1 MFGGQWW
8 IWWDIMAK
16 PMFSKWGGQ
25 KNCRRDQ
32 ICSVDFQYKDTIRC
46 VCSKKW
52 EIQSNVIKCSHLGN
66 NCCLLGKVGESLSKM
81 CGRMLFG

>member
-16 PMFSKWGGQ
+16 PMFSKWGGP

-32 ICSVDFQYKDTIRC
+32 ICSVDFQYKDTIRF
-46 VCSKKW
+46 KR
-52 EIQSNVIKCSHLGN
+52 
-66 NCCLLGKVGESLSKM
+66 CLLQKM
-81 CGRMLFG
+81 GDSI